1 MIASTYGEV
10 HGISCSRN
18 HYGIDHPIIH
28 FKRNLNQAI
37 IGWLSSE
44 SVVDLRLD
52 IYNEITAKFVKEN
65 ALGWYMYKIL
75 SKCNQLCTVKKQIA
89 FQLALLGF
97 MSYVLQ
103 ISGETPRKNIFTKN
117 TGKVSY
123 VIVGRCVVYK
133 WFCKEGLLSCFI

>member
-1 MIASTYGEV
+1 MIEDELIVSTYGEV
-10 HGISCSRN
+10 YEITCAIHHYRIN
-18 HYGIDHPIIH
+18 HLIIL

-75 SKCNQLCTVKKQIA
+75 PSCNQLWIVRKQIA
-89 FQLALLGF
+89 VQLALSGF

-103 ISGETPRKNIFTKN
+103 ISGQTLSKILFAKN

-123 VIVGRCVVYK
+123 VIACNGQVV
-133 WFCKEGLLSCFI
+133 L